1 MKQAKSTASKTPR
14 GAGLLG
20 VPSSGGSPL
29 RVSST
34 PVSSTR
40 GSTLG
45 ASHQEAQTPLQKA
58 IDQYL
63 IHLRVERGSSEHTIA
78 SYARDL
84 RRYSAYMATLGVID
98 PERITTA
105 QVRSFMRE
113 LAAPTV
119 PLAGFVAGFDVGFDA
134 GEKNNQNAQEA
145 QEVQEEAAESL
156 ALMIASE
163 SGRGVGNGHA
173 GNRRAGKGPVGKGR
187 AGQSKAGEPD
197 KETPTAEGMPS
208 LPLPLGPNSIARTMA
223 AVRGAHAFWVSAL
236 IVPTDPAA
244 PVTPPKNVK
253 RLPKAV
259 SVEDIQRLLA
269 VPDRETATGLR
280 NRAILEFLY
289 ATGARVSEMLN
300 ADIDD
305 VHFEGTLTDEDG
317 NQITL
322 PGYVRLFGK
331 GNKER
336 LVPIGSYAQKAI
348 QDYLVRARPSL
359 VAHGKGTAAL
369 FVNGRGG
376 RLGRQGAWLILKE
389 AAEAAGLSSDFSPH
403 SMRHSFATHLLQGGA
418 DIRVVQELLGH
429 ASIATTQVYTKVTPE
444 GLVEVYRMAHPRAHE
459 RG

>member
-1 MKQAKSTASKTPR
+1 MKQAKSTVSKTSR
-14 GAGLLG
+14 GAGLPG
-20 VPSSGGSPL
+20 APSSAGSSVL
-29 RVSST
+29 GSSALG
-34 PVSSTR
+34 SS
-40 GSTLG
+40 SLG
-45 ASHQEAQTPLQKA
+45 ASHQEAQTPLQRA
-58 IDQYL
+58 IEQYL

-105 QVRSFMRE
+105 QVRSFIRE

-119 PLAGFVAGFDVGFDA
+119 PLAGFEA
-134 GEKNNQNAQEA
+134 GEKNNQNAQESREA
-145 QEVQEEAAESL
+145 QEEAAESL

-163 SGRGVGNGHA
+163 SGRG
-173 GNRRAGKGPVGKGR
+173 AGKGHTGQPET
-187 AGQSKAGEPD
+187 AGAPE
-197 KETPTAEGMPS
+197 KETPTAEGAPN

-369 FVNGRGG
+369 FVNGRGS

-444 GLVEVYRMAHPRAHE
+444 GLMEVYRMAHPRAHE

>member
-1 MKQAKSTASKTPR
+1 MKQTKSTVSKAPR

-20 VPSSGGSPL
+20 VTSSAGSSVL
-29 RVSST
+29 GSSALD
-34 PVSSTR
+34 SS
-40 GSTLG
+40 SLG
-45 ASHQEAQTPLQKA
+45 AFHQETQTPLQKA
-58 IDQYL
+58 VDQYL

-119 PLAGFVAGFDVGFDA
+119 PLAGFDA
-134 GEKNNQNAQEA
+134 GEKNKQNAQES
-145 QEVQEEAAESL
+145 QEAQEEAAESL

-163 SGRGVGNGHA
+163 SGRGTGN
-173 GNRRAGKGPVGKGR
+173 GR
-187 AGQSKAGEPD
+187 AGQPEKAGAPE
-197 KETPTAEGMPS
+197 KEAPTAEGAPN

-223 AVRGAHAFWVSAL
+223 AVRGAHGFWVSAL

-348 QDYLVRARPSL
+348 QDYLVRARPSF

-444 GLVEVYRMAHPRAHE
+444 GLMEVYRMAHPRAHE

>member
-1 MKQAKSTASKTPR
+1 MKQTKSTVSKAPR

-20 VPSSGGSPL
+20 VTSSAGSSVL
-29 RVSST
+29 GSSALD
-34 PVSSTR
+34 SS
-40 GSTLG
+40 SLG
-45 ASHQEAQTPLQKA
+45 AFHQEAQTPLQKA
-58 IDQYL
+58 VDQYL

-119 PLAGFVAGFDVGFDA
+119 PLAGFDA
-134 GEKNNQNAQEA
+134 GEKNKQNAQES
-145 QEVQEEAAESL
+145 QEAQEEAAESL

-163 SGRGVGNGHA
+163 SGRGTGN
-173 GNRRAGKGPVGKGR
+173 GR
-187 AGQSKAGEPD
+187 AGQPEKAGAPE
-197 KETPTAEGMPS
+197 KEAPTAEGAPN

-223 AVRGAHAFWVSAL
+223 AVRGAHGFWVSAL

-348 QDYLVRARPSL
+348 QDYLVRARPSF

-389 AAEAAGLSSDFSPH
+389 AVEAAGLSSDFSPH

-444 GLVEVYRMAHPRAHE
+444 GLMEVYRMAHPRAHE

>member
-1 MKQAKSTASKTPR
+1 MKQAKSTASKAPR

-20 VPSSGGSPL
+20 VTSSAGSSVL
-29 RVSST
+29 GSS
-34 PVSSTR
+34 SR
-40 GSTLG
+40 GSSALG
-45 ASHQEAQTPLQKA
+45 ASHQEAQTPLQRA
-58 IDQYL
+58 IEQYL

-119 PLAGFVAGFDVGFDA
+119 PLAGFDA
-134 GEKNNQNAQEA
+134 GEKNKQNAQES

-156 ALMIASE
+156 ALIIASE
-163 SGRGVGNGHA
+163 SGRGT
-173 GNRRAGKGPVGKGR
+173 GKGR
-187 AGQSKAGEPD
+187 AGQPEKAGAPE
-197 KETPTAEGMPS
+197 KETLTAEGAPN

-280 NRAILEFLY
+280 NRAMLEFLY

-348 QDYLVRARPSL
+348 QDYLVRGRPAL

-444 GLVEVYRMAHPRAHE
+444 GLMEVYRMAHPRAHE

>member
-1 MKQAKSTASKTPR
+1 MTQVKSAVSKTPR

-20 VPSSGGSPL
+20 VPSSAGSSVL
-29 RVSST
+29 GSSSWG
-34 PVSSTR
+34 SSA
-40 GSTLG
+40 LG
-45 ASHQEAQTPLQKA
+45 ASHQEAQTPLQRA
-58 IDQYL
+58 IEQYL

-119 PLAGFVAGFDVGFDA
+119 PLAGFVTGFEA
-134 GEKNNQNAQEA
+134 GEKNNQNAQET
-145 QEVQEEAAESL
+145 QEAQEEAAESL

-163 SGRGVGNGHA
+163 SGRGAGNG
-173 GNRRAGKGPVGKGR
+173 RVGKGR
-187 AGQSKAGEPD
+187 AGQPEKAGESD
-197 KETPTAEGMPS
+197 KETATAEGAPS

-444 GLVEVYRMAHPRAHE
+444 GLMEVYRMAHPRAHE

>member
-1 MKQAKSTASKTPR
+1 MKQAKSTVSKAPR

-20 VPSSGGSPL
+20 VPSSAGSSAL
-29 RVSST
+29 GSS
-34 PVSSTR
+34 SR
-40 GSTLG
+40 GSSVLG
-45 ASHQEAQTPLQKA
+45 SSHQEAQTPLQRA

-119 PLAGFVAGFDVGFDA
+119 PLAGFEA
-134 GEKNNQNAQEA
+134 GEKHNQNEQDA
-145 QEVQEEAAESL
+145 QEEAAESL

-163 SGRGVGNGHA
+163 SGRGA
-173 GNRRAGKGPVGKGR
+173 SKGR
-187 AGQSKAGEPD
+187 AGQGNTGQPE
-197 KETPTAEGMPS
+197 KETPTAEGSPS

-280 NRAILEFLY
+280 NRAMLEFLY

-348 QDYLVRARPSL
+348 QDYLVRGRPAL

-369 FVNGRGG
+369 FVNGRGS

-444 GLVEVYRMAHPRAHE
+444 GLMEVYRMAHPRAHE

>member
-1 MKQAKSTASKTPR
+1 MKQAESTVSKAPR

-20 VPSSGGSPL
+20 VTSSAGSSVL
-29 RVSST
+29 GSSALD
-34 PVSSTR
+34 SS
-40 GSTLG
+40 SLG

-84 RRYSAYMATLGVID
+84 RRYSTYMATLGVID

-119 PLAGFVAGFDVGFDA
+119 PLAGFEA
-134 GEKNNQNAQEA
+134 GEKDNQNAREA
-145 QEVQEEAAESL
+145 REAQEEAAESL

-163 SGRGVGNGHA
+163 SGRGA
-173 GNRRAGKGPVGKGR
+173 GNARAGNGR
-187 AGQSKAGEPD
+187 AGQSKAGAPEQ
-197 KETPTAEGMPS
+197 ETPTAEGAPS

-348 QDYLVRARPSL
+348 QDYLVRGRPAL

-389 AAEAAGLSSDFSPH
+389 TAEAAGLSSDFSPH

-444 GLVEVYRMAHPRAHE
+444 GLMEVYRMAHPRAHE

>member
-1 MKQAKSTASKTPR
+1 MKQAKSTASKTFC
-14 GAGLLG
+14 GASLLG
-20 VPSSGGSPL
+20 VSSFAGSSVL
-29 RVSST
+29 GS
-34 PVSSTR
+34 
-40 GSTLG
+40 STLG
-45 ASHQEAQTPLQKA
+45 SSHQEGQTSLQKA

-78 SYARDL
+78 SYGRDL

-119 PLAGFVAGFDVGFDA
+119 PLAGFEV
-134 GEKNNQNAQEA
+134 GEKNTQNAQES
-145 QEVQEEAAESL
+145 QEAQEEAAESL

-163 SGRGVGNGHA
+163 SGRGTGNGGA
-173 GNRRAGKGPVGKGR
+173 GNARS
-187 AGQSKAGEPD
+187 GQPEKAGAPE
-197 KETPTAEGMPS
+197 KEMPTAEGVPS

-223 AVRGAHAFWVSAL
+223 AVRGAHAFWVSEL

-269 VPDRETATGLR
+269 VPDCETATGLR

-305 VHFEGTLTDEDG
+305 VHFEGTLTDEDS
-317 NQITL
+317 NQIIL

-348 QDYLVRARPSL
+348 QDYLVRARPTF

-444 GLVEVYRMAHPRAHE
+444 GLMEVYRMAHPRAHE

>member
-1 MKQAKSTASKTPR
+1 MKQAKSTVSKTSR

-20 VPSSGGSPL
+20 VPSSAGS
-29 RVSST
+29 SA
-34 PVSSTR
+34 
-40 GSTLG
+40 LG
-45 ASHQEAQTPLQKA
+45 FSHQEAQTPLQRA

-84 RRYSAYMATLGVID
+84 RRYSTYMATLGVID

-119 PLAGFVAGFDVGFDA
+119 PLAGFVAGFEA

-145 QEVQEEAAESL
+145 QEAQEEAAESL

-163 SGRGVGNGHA
+163 SGRGTGNGRA
-173 GNRRAGKGPVGKGR
+173 GNGR
-187 AGQSKAGEPD
+187 AGQPETAGVPE
-197 KETPTAEGMPS
+197 KETPTAEGAPS

-269 VPDRETATGLR
+269 VLDRETATGLR

-429 ASIATTQVYTKVTPE
+429 TSIATTQVYTKVTPE
-444 GLVEVYRMAHPRAHE
+444 GLMEVYRMAHPRAHE

>member
-1 MKQAKSTASKTPR
+1 MKQAKSTVSKTFR

-20 VPSSGGSPL
+20 VTSSAGSSVL
-29 RVSST
+29 GSSA
-34 PVSSTR
+34 
-40 GSTLG
+40 LG
-45 ASHQEAQTPLQKA
+45 ASHQEAQTPLQRA
-58 IDQYL
+58 IEQYL

-84 RRYSAYMATLGVID
+84 RRYSTYMATLGVID

-119 PLAGFVAGFDVGFDA
+119 PLAGFVAGFEA
-134 GEKNNQNAQEA
+134 GEKDNQNAREA
-145 QEVQEEAAESL
+145 REAQEEAAESL

-163 SGRGVGNGHA
+163 SGRGTGN
-173 GNRRAGKGPVGKGR
+173 GR
-187 AGQSKAGEPD
+187 AGQSKAGAPEQ
-197 KETPTAEGMPS
+197 ETPTAEGAPS

-348 QDYLVRARPSL
+348 QDYLVRGRPAL

-444 GLVEVYRMAHPRAHE
+444 GLMEVYRMAHPRAHE

>member
-1 MKQAKSTASKTPR
+1 MKQAQSRASKTPR

-20 VPSSGGSPL
+20 APSSVGSSAL
-29 RVSST
+29 GSS
-34 PVSSTR
+34 P
-40 GSTLG
+40 
-45 ASHQEAQTPLQKA
+45 QEAQTPLQKA

-84 RRYSAYMATLGVID
+84 RRYSAYMAALGVID

-119 PLAGFVAGFDVGFDA
+119 PLAGFVAGFEV
-134 GEKNNQNAQEA
+134 GEKNNQNAQDSQEA
-145 QEVQEEAAESL
+145 QEEAAESL

-163 SGRGVGNGHA
+163 SGRGTGNG
-173 GNRRAGKGPVGKGR
+173 RAGTGR
-187 AGQSKAGEPD
+187 AGQPVKAGDPD
-197 KETPTAEGMPS
+197 KETPTAEGTPS

-269 VPDRETATGLR
+269 APDRETATGLR

-444 GLVEVYRMAHPRAHE
+444 GLMEVYRMAHPRAHE

>member
-1 MKQAKSTASKTPR
+1 MKQAKSTASKAPR

-20 VPSSGGSPL
+20 VPSSAGSSAL
-29 RVSST
+29 GSSG
-34 PVSSTR
+34 R
-40 GSTLG
+40 GSSVLG
-45 ASHQEAQTPLQKA
+45 SSHQEAQTPLQKA
-58 IDQYL
+58 IEQYL

-119 PLAGFVAGFDVGFDA
+119 PLAGFDA
-134 GEKNNQNAQEA
+134 GEKHNQNVQDA
-145 QEVQEEAAESL
+145 QEEAAESL
-156 ALMIASE
+156 ALIIASE
-163 SGRGVGNGHA
+163 SGRGA
-173 GNRRAGKGPVGKGR
+173 GNGR
-187 AGQSKAGEPD
+187 AGQGNTGQSEKGMPS
-197 KETPTAEGMPS
+197 AEGAPS

-259 SVEDIQRLLA
+259 SIEDIQRLLA

-280 NRAILEFLY
+280 NRAMLEFLY

-348 QDYLVRARPSL
+348 QDYLVRGRPSL

-429 ASIATTQVYTKVTPE
+429 ASIATTQVYTKVTPD
-444 GLVEVYRMAHPRAHE
+444 GLMEVYRMAHPRAHE
-459 RG
+459 RV

>member
-20 VPSSGGSPL
+20 VPSSAGSSVL
-29 RVSST
+29 
-34 PVSSTR
+34 
-40 GSTLG
+40 GS
-45 ASHQEAQTPLQKA
+45 SHQEAQTPLQKA

-113 LAAPTV
+113 LAAPTA
-119 PLAGFVAGFDVGFDA
+119 PLAGFEA
-134 GEKNNQNAQEA
+134 GEKHNQNVQEA
-145 QEVQEEAAESL
+145 REAQEEAAESL

-163 SGRGVGNGHA
+163 SGRGAGNKRAGNG
-173 GNRRAGKGPVGKGR
+173 RAGKGRVGNGR
-187 AGQSKAGEPD
+187 AGQPKAGEPD
-197 KETPTAEGMPS
+197 KETPTAEGVPS

-305 VHFEGTLTDEDG
+305 VHFEGTLTYEDG

-376 RLGRQGAWLILKE
+376 RLGRQGAWFILKE
-389 AAEAAGLSSDFSPH
+389 AAEAAGLNSDFSPH

-444 GLVEVYRMAHPRAHE
+444 GLMEVYRMAHPRAHE

>member
-1 MKQAKSTASKTPR
+1 MKQTKSTVSKAPR

-20 VPSSGGSPL
+20 VTSSAGSSVL
-29 RVSST
+29 GSSALD
-34 PVSSTR
+34 SS
-40 GSTLG
+40 SLG
-45 ASHQEAQTPLQKA
+45 AFHQEAQTPLQKA
-58 IDQYL
+58 VDQYL

-113 LAAPTV
+113 LAAPSV
-119 PLAGFVAGFDVGFDA
+119 PLAGFGA
-134 GEKNNQNAQEA
+134 GENNNQNAQGSQESQEA
-145 QEVQEEAAESL
+145 QEEAAESL

-163 SGRGVGNGHA
+163 SRRGAGNG
-173 GNRRAGKGPVGKGR
+173 RAGKGR
-187 AGQSKAGEPD
+187 AGKSRVGQPETAGAPE
-197 KETPTAEGMPS
+197 KETPTAEGAPN

-369 FVNGRGG
+369 FVNGRGS

-444 GLVEVYRMAHPRAHE
+444 GLMEVYRMAHPRAHE

>member
-1 MKQAKSTASKTPR
+1 MKQAKSTVSKTSR
-14 GAGLLG
+14 GAGMLG
-20 VPSSGGSPL
+20 APSSAGS
-29 RVSST
+29 SA
-34 PVSSTR
+34 
-40 GSTLG
+40 LG
-45 ASHQEAQTPLQKA
+45 FSHQEAQTPLQRA

-84 RRYSAYMATLGVID
+84 RRYSAYMAALGVID

-119 PLAGFVAGFDVGFDA
+119 PLAGFVAGFEA
-134 GEKNNQNAQEA
+134 GEKHNQNTQEA
-145 QEVQEEAAESL
+145 REAQEEAAESL

-163 SGRGVGNGHA
+163 SGRGT
-173 GNRRAGKGPVGKGR
+173 GKGR
-187 AGQSKAGEPD
+187 AGKGHAGQSEKAGAPE
-197 KETPTAEGMPS
+197 KETPTAEGAPS

-389 AAEAAGLSSDFSPH
+389 AAEAAGISSDFSPH

-444 GLVEVYRMAHPRAHE
+444 GLMEVYRMAHPRAHE

>member
-1 MKQAKSTASKTPR
+1 MKQAKSTVSKTFR

-20 VPSSGGSPL
+20 VTSSAGSSVL
-29 RVSST
+29 GSSA
-34 PVSSTR
+34 
-40 GSTLG
+40 LG
-45 ASHQEAQTPLQKA
+45 ASHQEAQTPLQRA
-58 IDQYL
+58 IEQYL

-119 PLAGFVAGFDVGFDA
+119 PLAGFVAGFEA
-134 GEKNNQNAQEA
+134 GEKDNQNAREA
-145 QEVQEEAAESL
+145 REAQEEAAESL

-163 SGRGVGNGHA
+163 SGRGTGN
-173 GNRRAGKGPVGKGR
+173 GR
-187 AGQSKAGEPD
+187 AGQSKAGAPEQ
-197 KETPTAEGMPS
+197 ETPTAEGAPS

-348 QDYLVRARPSL
+348 QDYLVRGRPAL

-444 GLVEVYRMAHPRAHE
+444 GLMEVYRMAHPRAHE

>member
-1 MKQAKSTASKTPR
+1 MKQAESTVSKAPR

-20 VPSSGGSPL
+20 VTSSAGSSVL
-29 RVSST
+29 GSS
-34 PVSSTR
+34 SR
-40 GSTLG
+40 GSSALG
-45 ASHQEAQTPLQKA
+45 ASHQEAQTPLQRA
-58 IDQYL
+58 IEQYL

-119 PLAGFVAGFDVGFDA
+119 PLAGFVAGFEA
-134 GEKNNQNAQEA
+134 GEKNKQNAQEA
-145 QEVQEEAAESL
+145 QEAQEEAAESL

-163 SGRGVGNGHA
+163 SGRGTGNG
-173 GNRRAGKGPVGKGR
+173 RAGKGR
-187 AGQSKAGEPD
+187 AGQPEKAGASE
-197 KETPTAEGMPS
+197 KETPAAEGAPS

-348 QDYLVRARPSL
+348 QDYLVRARPSF
-359 VAHGKGTAAL
+359 VAHGKGTSAL

-444 GLVEVYRMAHPRAHE
+444 GLMEVYRMAHPRAHE

>member
-1 MKQAKSTASKTPR
+1 MKQPKSTASKAPR

-20 VPSSGGSPL
+20 VPSSAGSSAL
-29 RVSST
+29 GSS
-34 PVSSTR
+34 SR
-40 GSTLG
+40 GSSVLG
-45 ASHQEAQTPLQKA
+45 SSHQEAQTPLQRA

-119 PLAGFVAGFDVGFDA
+119 PLAGFEA
-134 GEKNNQNAQEA
+134 GEKHNQNEQDA
-145 QEVQEEAAESL
+145 QEEAAESL

-163 SGRGVGNGHA
+163 SGRGT
-173 GNRRAGKGPVGKGR
+173 GKGR
-187 AGQSKAGEPD
+187 AGQPEKAGAPE
-197 KETPTAEGMPS
+197 KEAPTAEGAPS

-444 GLVEVYRMAHPRAHE
+444 GLMEVYRMAHPRAHE

>member
-1 MKQAKSTASKTPR
+1 MKQAKSTVSKAPR

-20 VPSSGGSPL
+20 APSSAGSSVL
-29 RVSST
+29 GSSALD
-34 PVSSTR
+34 SS
-40 GSTLG
+40 SLG
-45 ASHQEAQTPLQKA
+45 ASHQEAQTPLQRA
-58 IDQYL
+58 INQYL

-119 PLAGFVAGFDVGFDA
+119 PLAGFVAGFEA
-134 GEKNNQNAQEA
+134 GENHNQNAQESQEA
-145 QEVQEEAAESL
+145 QDEAAESL

-163 SGRGVGNGHA
+163 SGRGTGNG
-173 GNRRAGKGPVGKGR
+173 RTGKGR
-187 AGQSKAGEPD
+187 AGQSKAGAPE
-197 KETPTAEGMPS
+197 KETPTAEGAPS

-429 ASIATTQVYTKVTPE
+429 TSIATTQVYTKVTPE
-444 GLVEVYRMAHPRAHE
+444 GLMEVYRMAHPRAHE

>member
-1 MKQAKSTASKTPR
+1 MKQAKSTVSKTSR

-20 VPSSGGSPL
+20 VPSSAGS
-29 RVSST
+29 SA
-34 PVSSTR
+34 
-40 GSTLG
+40 LG
-45 ASHQEAQTPLQKA
+45 FSHQEAQTPLQKA

-119 PLAGFVAGFDVGFDA
+119 PLAGFEV
-134 GEKNNQNAQEA
+134 GEKNKQNAQES
-145 QEVQEEAAESL
+145 QEAQEEAAESL

-163 SGRGVGNGHA
+163 SGRGTGN
-173 GNRRAGKGPVGKGR
+173 GR
-187 AGQSKAGEPD
+187 AGQSKAGAPE
-197 KETPTAEGMPS
+197 KETPTAEGAPG

-389 AAEAAGLSSDFSPH
+389 AAEAAGISSDFSPH

-444 GLVEVYRMAHPRAHE
+444 GLMEVYRMAHPRAHE

>member
-1 MKQAKSTASKTPR
+1 MKQAESTVSKAPR

-20 VPSSGGSPL
+20 VTSSAGSSVL
-29 RVSST
+29 GSSALD
-34 PVSSTR
+34 SS
-40 GSTLG
+40 SLG

-58 IDQYL
+58 VDQYL

-84 RRYSAYMATLGVID
+84 RRYSTYMATLGVID

-119 PLAGFVAGFDVGFDA
+119 PLAGFDA
-134 GEKNNQNAQEA
+134 GEKDNQNAREAREA
-145 QEVQEEAAESL
+145 QEDAAESL

-163 SGRGVGNGHA
+163 SGRGA
-173 GNRRAGKGPVGKGR
+173 GNARAGNGR

-197 KETPTAEGMPS
+197 KETPTAEGTPS

-389 AAEAAGLSSDFSPH
+389 AAEAAGLSADFSPH

-444 GLVEVYRMAHPRAHE
+444 GLMEVYRMAHPRAHE

>member
-1 MKQAKSTASKTPR
+1 MKQAKSTVSKTSR

-20 VPSSGGSPL
+20 VPSSAGSSVL
-29 RVSST
+29 GSSALG
-34 PVSSTR
+34 SSAL
-40 GSTLG
+40 GSSSLG
-45 ASHQEAQTPLQKA
+45 ASHQEAQTPLQSA
-58 IDQYL
+58 IEQYL

-105 QVRSFMRE
+105 QVRSFIRE

-119 PLAGFVAGFDVGFDA
+119 PLAGFEA
-134 GEKNNQNAQEA
+134 GEKNNQNAQESREA
-145 QEVQEEAAESL
+145 QEEAAESL

-163 SGRGVGNGHA
+163 SGRGA
-173 GNRRAGKGPVGKGR
+173 GKGR
-187 AGQSKAGEPD
+187 AGQPEKAGVPE
-197 KETPTAEGMPS
+197 KETPTAEGAPN
-208 LPLPLGPNSIARTMA
+208 LPLPWGPNSIARTMA

-244 PVTPPKNVK
+244 PVTPPKNVQ

-359 VAHGKGTAAL
+359 IAHGKGTAAL

-444 GLVEVYRMAHPRAHE
+444 GLMEVYRMAHPRAHE

>member
-1 MKQAKSTASKTPR
+1 MKQAKSTASKAPR

-20 VPSSGGSPL
+20 VPSSAGSSVL
-29 RVSST
+29 GSSALG
-34 PVSSTR
+34 SSSR
-40 GSTLG
+40 GSSALG

-58 IDQYL
+58 VDQYL

-105 QVRSFMRE
+105 QVRSFIRE

-119 PLAGFVAGFDVGFDA
+119 PLAGFEA
-134 GEKNNQNAQEA
+134 GEKNNQNAQESREA
-145 QEVQEEAAESL
+145 QEEAAESL

-163 SGRGVGNGHA
+163 SGRGTGNGRA
-173 GNRRAGKGPVGKGR
+173 GNGRAGKGR
-187 AGQSKAGEPD
+187 AGKGHTGQPEKAGVPE
-197 KETPTAEGMPS
+197 KETPAAEGAPN

-359 VAHGKGTAAL
+359 IAHGKGTAAL

-444 GLVEVYRMAHPRAHE
+444 GLMEVYRMAHPRAHE

>member
-1 MKQAKSTASKTPR
+1 MKQAKSTESKTAR

-20 VPSSGGSPL
+20 VPSSAGSS
-29 RVSST
+29 VQGSSAL
-34 PVSSTR
+34 
-40 GSTLG
+40 GS
-45 ASHQEAQTPLQKA
+45 SHQEAQTPLQKA

-119 PLAGFVAGFDVGFDA
+119 PLAGFEA

-145 QEVQEEAAESL
+145 QEVQEEAAELL

-163 SGRGVGNGHA
+163 SGRGAGNG
-173 GNRRAGKGPVGKGR
+173 RAGKRRVGNGR

-197 KETPTAEGMPS
+197 KEAPTAEGAPS

-317 NQITL
+317 NQIPL

-444 GLVEVYRMAHPRAHE
+444 GLMEVYRMAHPRAHE

>member
-1 MKQAKSTASKTPR
+1 MKQAKSMSSKAPR
-14 GAGLLG
+14 SAGLFG
-20 VPSSGGSPL
+20 VPSSAGSSVL
-29 RVSST
+29 GSSALD
-34 PVSSTR
+34 SSSR
-40 GSTLG
+40 GS
-45 ASHQEAQTPLQKA
+45 SHQEAQTPLQRA

-119 PLAGFVAGFDVGFDA
+119 PLAGFDA

-145 QEVQEEAAESL
+145 QEEAAESL

-163 SGRGVGNGHA
+163 SGRGT
-173 GNRRAGKGPVGKGR
+173 GKGR
-187 AGQSKAGEPD
+187 AGKGHAGQSEKAGAPE
-197 KETPTAEGMPS
+197 KETPTAEGAPS

-348 QDYLVRARPSL
+348 QDSLVRARPSL

-444 GLVEVYRMAHPRAHE
+444 GLMEVYRMAHPRAHE

>member
-1 MKQAKSTASKTPR
+1 MKQAKSTVSKTSR

-20 VPSSGGSPL
+20 APSSAGSSAL
-29 RVSST
+29 GSSALD
-34 PVSSTR
+34 SS
-40 GSTLG
+40 SLG

-84 RRYSAYMATLGVID
+84 RRYSTYMATLGVID

-119 PLAGFVAGFDVGFDA
+119 PLAGFVAGFEA
-134 GEKNNQNAQEA
+134 GEKDNQNAREA
-145 QEVQEEAAESL
+145 REAQEEAAESL

-163 SGRGVGNGHA
+163 SGRGTGN
-173 GNRRAGKGPVGKGR
+173 GR
-187 AGQSKAGEPD
+187 AGQSKAGAPEQ
-197 KETPTAEGMPS
+197 ETPTAEGVPS

-269 VPDRETATGLR
+269 LPDRETATGLR

-305 VHFEGTLTDEDG
+305 VHFEGTLTDEEG

-444 GLVEVYRMAHPRAHE
+444 GLMEVYRMAHPRAHE

>member
-1 MKQAKSTASKTPR
+1 MAQPALKSATPAVE
-14 GAGLLG
+14 GAG
-20 VPSSGGSPL
+20 
-29 RVSST
+29 
-34 PVSSTR
+34 
-40 GSTLG
+40 
-45 ASHQEAQTPLQKA
+45 EQTPLERA

-63 IHLRVERGSSEHTIA
+63 VHLRVERGSSENTIA

-84 RRYSAYMATLGVID
+84 RRYAAYLSTLGVID

-119 PLAGFVAGFDVGFDA
+119 PLPGLAVPAKKQP
-134 GEKNNQNAQEA
+134 GEKNSVDA
-145 QEVQEEAAESL
+145 EEAAESL
-156 ALMIASE
+156 AVLIAAEGGCSTE
-163 SGRGVGNGHA
+163 SGERGNG
-173 GNRRAGKGPVGKGR
+173 
-187 AGQSKAGEPD
+187 
-197 KETPTAEGMPS
+197 EGS
-208 LPLPLGPNSIARTMA
+208 IPLPLGPNSIARTMA
-223 AVRGAHAFWVSAL
+223 AVRGAHAFWVSAFL
-236 IVPTDPAA
+236 VEKDPAA
-244 PVTPPKNVK
+244 TVTPPKNAK
-253 RLPKAV
+253 RLPTAIT
-259 SVEDIQRLLA
+259 VEQMQRLLA
-269 VPDRETATGLR
+269 VPDRDTPIGLR

-305 VHFEGTLTDEDG
+305 VHSEETLTDEDG
-317 NQITL
+317 NDITL

-331 GNKER
+331 GSKER
-336 LVPIGSYAQKAI
+336 LVPLGNYAHKAI
-348 QDYLVRARPSL
+348 QDYLVRGRPAL

-389 AAEAAGLSSDFSPH
+389 AAEAAGLSADFSPH

-444 GLVEVYRMAHPRAHE
+444 GLTEVYRMAHPRAHE

>member
-1 MKQAKSTASKTPR
+1 MKQAKSTVSKTPR

-20 VPSSGGSPL
+20 VPSSAGSSVL
-29 RVSST
+29 GSSN
-34 PVSSTR
+34 R
-40 GSTLG
+40 GSSALG
-45 ASHQEAQTPLQKA
+45 ASNQEAQTPLQRA
-58 IDQYL
+58 IGQYL

-119 PLAGFVAGFDVGFDA
+119 PLAGFEA

-145 QEVQEEAAESL
+145 QEAQEEAAESL

-163 SGRGVGNGHA
+163 SGRGTGNG
-173 GNRRAGKGPVGKGR
+173 RAGKGR
-187 AGQSKAGEPD
+187 AGQPEKAGASE
-197 KETPTAEGMPS
+197 KETPAAEGAPS

-444 GLVEVYRMAHPRAHE
+444 GLMEVYRMAHPRAHE

>member
-1 MKQAKSTASKTPR
+1 MKQAKSTVSKTSR
-14 GAGLLG
+14 GAGLPG
-20 VPSSGGSPL
+20 APSSAGSSVL
-29 RVSST
+29 GSSALG
-34 PVSSTR
+34 SSA
-40 GSTLG
+40 LG
-45 ASHQEAQTPLQKA
+45 ASHQEAQTPLQRA
-58 IDQYL
+58 IEQYL

-119 PLAGFVAGFDVGFDA
+119 PLAGFEA
-134 GEKNNQNAQEA
+134 GEKNKQNAQEF

-163 SGRGVGNGHA
+163 SGRGT
-173 GNRRAGKGPVGKGR
+173 GKGR
-187 AGQSKAGEPD
+187 AGQPEKAGAPE
-197 KETPTAEGMPS
+197 KETPTAEGAPS

-369 FVNGRGG
+369 FVNGRGS

-444 GLVEVYRMAHPRAHE
+444 GLMEVYRMAHPRAHE

>member
-1 MKQAKSTASKTPR
+1 MKQAKSTASKTSR
-14 GAGLLG
+14 SAGLLG
-20 VPSSGGSPL
+20 VPSSA
-29 RVSST
+29 
-34 PVSSTR
+34 
-40 GSTLG
+40 LG
-45 ASHQEAQTPLQKA
+45 ASHQEAQTPLQRA

-119 PLAGFVAGFDVGFDA
+119 PLAGFVAGFEA

-145 QEVQEEAAESL
+145 QEVQEEAAELL

-163 SGRGVGNGHA
+163 SGRGAGNGHA
-173 GNRRAGKGPVGKGR
+173 GNRRAGKGPAGKGR
-187 AGQSKAGEPD
+187 AGQSKAGESE
-197 KETPTAEGMPS
+197 KETPTAEGTPS

-389 AAEAAGLSSDFSPH
+389 AAEVAGLNSDFSPH

-444 GLVEVYRMAHPRAHE
+444 GLMEVYRMAHPRAHE

>member
-20 VPSSGGSPL
+20 APSSVGSS
-29 RVSST
+29 VQGSSAL
-34 PVSSTR
+34 
-40 GSTLG
+40 GS
-45 ASHQEAQTPLQKA
+45 SHQEAQTPLQKA

-119 PLAGFVAGFDVGFDA
+119 PLAGFEA
-134 GEKNNQNAQEA
+134 GEKNNQNAQDTQEA
-145 QEVQEEAAESL
+145 QEEAAESL

-163 SGRGVGNGHA
+163 SGRGTGNGLAGKRRVGN
-173 GNRRAGKGPVGKGR
+173 GR

-197 KETPTAEGMPS
+197 KETPTAEGTPS

-244 PVTPPKNVK
+244 PVTPPKNIK

-389 AAEAAGLSSDFSPH
+389 AAEAAGLSADFSPH

-444 GLVEVYRMAHPRAHE
+444 GLMEVYRMAHPRAHE

>member
-1 MKQAKSTASKTPR
+1 MKQAKSTASRAPR

-20 VPSSGGSPL
+20 VPSSAGSSGL
-29 RVSST
+29 
-34 PVSSTR
+34 
-40 GSTLG
+40 GS
-45 ASHQEAQTPLQKA
+45 SHQEAQTPLQRA

-119 PLAGFVAGFDVGFDA
+119 PLAGFDT
-134 GEKNNQNAQEA
+134 GEKHNQNAQEA
-145 QEVQEEAAESL
+145 QEAQEEAAESL

-163 SGRGVGNGHA
+163 SGRGA
-173 GNRRAGKGPVGKGR
+173 GNGR
-187 AGQSKAGEPD
+187 AGQGNTGQSEKGMPS
-197 KETPTAEGMPS
+197 AEGTPS

-280 NRAILEFLY
+280 NRAMLEFLY

-359 VAHGKGTAAL
+359 VAHGKGTAVL

-444 GLVEVYRMAHPRAHE
+444 GLMEVYRMAHPRAHE

>member
-1 MKQAKSTASKTPR
+1 MKQAKSTVSKTSR

-20 VPSSGGSPL
+20 VPSSAGS
-29 RVSST
+29 SA
-34 PVSSTR
+34 
-40 GSTLG
+40 LG
-45 ASHQEAQTPLQKA
+45 FSHQEAQTPLQRA

-119 PLAGFVAGFDVGFDA
+119 PLAGFVAGFEA

-145 QEVQEEAAESL
+145 QEAQEEAAESL

-163 SGRGVGNGHA
+163 SGRGTGNGRA
-173 GNRRAGKGPVGKGR
+173 GNGR
-187 AGQSKAGEPD
+187 AGQPEKAGASE
-197 KETPTAEGMPS
+197 KETPAAEGAPS

-348 QDYLVRARPSL
+348 QDYLVRARPSF
-359 VAHGKGTAAL
+359 VAHGKGTSAL

-444 GLVEVYRMAHPRAHE
+444 GLMEVYRMAHPRAHE

>member
-1 MKQAKSTASKTPR
+1 MKQAKSTVSKTPR

-20 VPSSGGSPL
+20 VPSSAGSSML
-29 RVSST
+29 GSSA
-34 PVSSTR
+34 
-40 GSTLG
+40 LG
-45 ASHQEAQTPLQKA
+45 ASHQEAQTPLQRA
-58 IDQYL
+58 IEQYL

-119 PLAGFVAGFDVGFDA
+119 PLAGFEA
-134 GEKNNQNAQEA
+134 GEKNKQNAQEF

-163 SGRGVGNGHA
+163 SGRGT
-173 GNRRAGKGPVGKGR
+173 GKGR
-187 AGQSKAGEPD
+187 AGQPEKAGAPE
-197 KETPTAEGMPS
+197 KETPTAEGAPS

-444 GLVEVYRMAHPRAHE
+444 GLIEVYRMAHPRAHE

>member
-1 MKQAKSTASKTPR
+1 MKQAKSTVSKTPR

-20 VPSSGGSPL
+20 VPSSAGSSML
-29 RVSST
+29 GSSA
-34 PVSSTR
+34 
-40 GSTLG
+40 LG

-119 PLAGFVAGFDVGFDA
+119 PLAGFDA
-134 GEKNNQNAQEA
+134 GEKNKQNAQES
-145 QEVQEEAAESL
+145 QEAQEEAAESL

-163 SGRGVGNGHA
+163 SGRGTGN
-173 GNRRAGKGPVGKGR
+173 GR
-187 AGQSKAGEPD
+187 AGQPEKAGAPE
-197 KETPTAEGMPS
+197 KEAPTAEGAPN

-444 GLVEVYRMAHPRAHE
+444 GLIEVYRMAHPRAHE

>member
-1 MKQAKSTASKTPR
+1 MKQAKSTVSKTSR

-20 VPSSGGSPL
+20 APSSAGSSAL
-29 RVSST
+29 GSSALD
-34 PVSSTR
+34 SS
-40 GSTLG
+40 SLG

-84 RRYSAYMATLGVID
+84 RRYSTYMATLGVID

-119 PLAGFVAGFDVGFDA
+119 PLAGFVAGFEA
-134 GEKNNQNAQEA
+134 GEKDNQNAREA
-145 QEVQEEAAESL
+145 REAQEEAAESL

-163 SGRGVGNGHA
+163 SGRGA
-173 GNRRAGKGPVGKGR
+173 GNARAGNGR
-187 AGQSKAGEPD
+187 AGQSKAGAPEQ
-197 KETPTAEGMPS
+197 ETPTAEGAPS
-208 LPLPLGPNSIARTMA
+208 LPLPLGPNSIARTIA

-269 VPDRETATGLR
+269 VPDREIATGLR

-348 QDYLVRARPSL
+348 QDYLVRGRPAL

-444 GLVEVYRMAHPRAHE
+444 GLMEVYRMAHPRAHE

>member
-1 MKQAKSTASKTPR
+1 MKQAKSTVSKTSR
-14 GAGLLG
+14 GAGLPG
-20 VPSSGGSPL
+20 APSSAGSSVL
-29 RVSST
+29 GSSALG
-34 PVSSTR
+34 SSAL
-40 GSTLG
+40 GSSALGSSALG
-45 ASHQEAQTPLQKA
+45 ASHQEAQTPLQRA
-58 IDQYL
+58 IEQYL

-119 PLAGFVAGFDVGFDA
+119 PLAGFEA
-134 GEKNNQNAQEA
+134 GEKNNQNAQESREA
-145 QEVQEEAAESL
+145 QEEAAESL

-163 SGRGVGNGHA
+163 SGRGA
-173 GNRRAGKGPVGKGR
+173 GKGR
-187 AGQSKAGEPD
+187 AGQPEKAGAPE
-197 KETPTAEGMPS
+197 KETPTAEGAPN

-359 VAHGKGTAAL
+359 IAHGKGTAAL

-444 GLVEVYRMAHPRAHE
+444 GLMEVYRMAHPRAHE

>member
-1 MKQAKSTASKTPR
+1 MKQAKSTASKTFC
-14 GAGLLG
+14 GASLLG
-20 VPSSGGSPL
+20 VSSFAGSSVL
-29 RVSST
+29 GS
-34 PVSSTR
+34 
-40 GSTLG
+40 STLG
-45 ASHQEAQTPLQKA
+45 SSHQEGQTPLQKA

-78 SYARDL
+78 SYGRDL

-119 PLAGFVAGFDVGFDA
+119 PLAGFEV
-134 GEKNNQNAQEA
+134 GEKNTQNAQES
-145 QEVQEEAAESL
+145 QEAQEEAAESL

-163 SGRGVGNGHA
+163 SGRGTGNGGA
-173 GNRRAGKGPVGKGR
+173 GNARS
-187 AGQSKAGEPD
+187 GQPEKAGAPE
-197 KETPTAEGMPS
+197 KEMPTAEGVPS

-223 AVRGAHAFWVSAL
+223 AVRGAHAFWVSEL

-269 VPDRETATGLR
+269 VPDCETATGLR

-305 VHFEGTLTDEDG
+305 VHFEGTLTDEDS
-317 NQITL
+317 NQIIL

-348 QDYLVRARPSL
+348 QDYLVRARPTF

-376 RLGRQGAWLILKE
+376 RL
-389 AAEAAGLSSDFSPH
+389 
-403 SMRHSFATHLLQGGA
+403 
-418 DIRVVQELLGH
+418 
-429 ASIATTQVYTKVTPE
+429 
-444 GLVEVYRMAHPRAHE
+444 
-459 RG
+459 

>member
-1 MKQAKSTASKTPR
+1 MKQAKSTVSKAPR
-14 GAGLLG
+14 GAGLFG
-20 VPSSGGSPL
+20 APSSAGSSVL
-29 RVSST
+29 GSS
-34 PVSSTR
+34 SR
-40 GSTLG
+40 GSSALG
-45 ASHQEAQTPLQKA
+45 ASHQEAQTPHQRA

-119 PLAGFVAGFDVGFDA
+119 PLAGFDEGK
-134 GEKNNQNAQEA
+134 KNKQEA
-145 QEVQEEAAESL
+145 LEAQEEAAESL

-163 SGRGVGNGHA
+163 SGRGTGNG
-173 GNRRAGKGPVGKGR
+173 RAGKGH
-187 AGQSKAGEPD
+187 AGQPEKAGAPE
-197 KETPTAEGMPS
+197 KETPTAEGAPN

-444 GLVEVYRMAHPRAHE
+444 GLMEVYRMAHPRAHE